1 MKEEFVIFQKYNDE
15 DEIIAFSKLLDK
27 NKIQYVLN
35 DISVKFDPIMG
46 NNEFGKEYCVKLKK
60 SDFERANKILD
71 ENSDIDVSAIDKD
84 YYLLHFSDNELIEII
99 SRRDEWNVFD
109 VQLAQKLLK
118 ERGKEITPERIQQI
132 KNERIEELSEPEK
145 SQNFYI
151 FLGYLFAIFGGAL
164 GIFIGW
170 HLKTYKKILP
180 NGNKIFAYSE
190 NDRKQGRRI
199 YLIGRILLVFYI
211 ILESRKIFF

>member
-1 MKEEFVIFQKYNDE
+1 MKEEFVIFQKYTNE
-15 DEIIAFSKLLDK
+15 NEIVAFSKLLDK

-35 DISVKFDPIMG
+35 DISVKFDPIMS

-71 ENSDIDVSAIDKD
+71 ENSDIDVSTIDKD
-84 YYLLHFSDNELIEII
+84 YYLLHFSDYELIEVI
-99 SRRDEWNVFD
+99 SKRDEWNVFD

-118 ERGKEITPERIQQI
+118 ERGKEIVPERLQQI

-145 SQNFYI
+145 NQQNYI
-151 FLGYLFAIFGGAL
+151 FYGYRAAIFGGIK

-170 HLKTYKKILP
+170 DLLTSKKVLP
-180 NGNKIFAYSE
+180 NGETVYQFSK
-190 NDRKQGRRI
+190 NDRKHGNRI
-199 YLIGRILLVFYI
+199 FIIAVILSIFYVSLIIK
-211 ILESRKIFF
+211 KIFF